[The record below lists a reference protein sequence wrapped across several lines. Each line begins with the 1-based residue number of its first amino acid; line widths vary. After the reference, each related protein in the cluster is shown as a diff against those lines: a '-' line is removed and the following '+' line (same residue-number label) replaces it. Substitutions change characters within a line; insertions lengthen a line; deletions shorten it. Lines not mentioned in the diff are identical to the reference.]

1 MIVSVLYMC
10 VGTGTGS
17 TDLSVPRMIQSMT
30 LRSPPDAKDGLI
42 FETQMG
48 GVDPYDFF
56 RADTDTGD

>member
-1 MIVSVLYMC
+1 MC

-48 GVDPYDFF
+48 GGLTHMTFSGQTLIQVIKEQ
-56 RADTDTGD
+56 GC